1 MKFYPAYDYVLWQ
14 VHLYIWV
21 SLLCVTVITFTV
33 EFVNPYYATNTKAML
48 HIGDMF
54 WYMFGALLTQGWL
67 K

>member
-1 MKFYPAYDYVLWQ
+1 M
-14 VHLYIWV
+14 YIWV

-33 EFVNPYYATNTKAML
+33 EFVNPFYATNTKAML